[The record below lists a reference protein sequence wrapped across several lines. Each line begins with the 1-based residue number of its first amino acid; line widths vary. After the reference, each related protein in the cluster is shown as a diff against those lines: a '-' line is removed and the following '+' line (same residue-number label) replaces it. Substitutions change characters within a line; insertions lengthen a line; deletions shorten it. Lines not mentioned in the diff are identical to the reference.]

1 MLMGSWLVFISGVGG
16 LPPGI
21 AVNAKSCDVILTLNK
36 GGTAIAS
43 SLFGAGL
50 FLCHQLHKED
60 STMDLKSKLEE
71 LFEQNQAK
79 IKSLHDLDELN
90 QTRIN
95 LLGKK
100 GPITEVLRGMK
111 DLDATER
118 PKVGAYANK
127 IKDNLQDVIAE
138 RKAVLEQAVI
148 DQKLKQETID
158 VTLPG
163 DVVKAGTPHILTQI
177 MDDIEEFFIGQG
189 YQVIDG
195 PEVEEDH
202 YNFEMLNI
210 PKNHPARD
218 MQDTFYMGNDLLMR
232 SQTSPVQARTLE
244 VHDFSKGP
252 LKMISPGRVYRRD
265 TDDATHSHQFHQV
278 EGLVIDKHITMAD
291 LKGTLLAVAQHVF
304 GKDRTIRL
312 RPSYFPFTEPSVEVD
327 VSCFRCGGRG
337 CAICKYSGWIEVLG
351 AGMVHPNVLTNAG
364 VDPKVYGGFAF
375 GLGPDRFAM
384 LKYGIDDI
392 RSFYQGDQ
400 RFLSQF
406 QQEG

>member
-1 MLMGSWLVFISGVGG
+1 
-16 LPPGI
+16 
-21 AVNAKSCDVILTLNK
+21 
-36 GGTAIAS
+36 
-43 SLFGAGL
+43 
-50 FLCHQLHKED
+50 
-60 STMDLKSKLEE
+60 MDLKTKLEQLDQE
-71 LFEQNQAK
+71 NQK
-79 IKSLHDLDELN
+79 RIKSVKELDELN
-90 QTRIN
+90 KIRVE

-100 GPITEVLRGMK
+100 GPITEALRGMR
-111 DLDATER
+111 DLAPEER
-118 PKVGAYANK
+118 PKIGEFANQVK
-127 IKDNLQDVIAE
+127 ANLQESIAE
-138 RKAVLEQAVI
+138 RKALLEQLAI
-148 DQKLKQETID
+148 HAQLAKETID

-163 DVVKAGTPHILTQI
+163 DQKQVGTPHILAQI
-177 MDDIEEFFIGQG
+177 MDDIEDFFIGQG
-189 YQVIDG
+189 YQVVDG

-210 PKNHPARD
+210 PKDHPARD
-218 MQDTFYMGNDLLMR
+218 MQDTFYLDDQLLMR

-244 VHDFSKGP
+244 KHDFAKGP

-265 TDDATHSHQFHQV
+265 NDDATHSHQFHQV

-291 LKGTLLAVAQHVF
+291 LKGTLLALAQHVF
-304 GKDRTIRL
+304 GADRQIRL
-312 RPSYFPFTEPSVEVD
+312 RPSFFPFTEPSVEVD
-327 VSCFRCGGRG
+327 VSCFRCGGKG

-364 VDPKVYGGFAF
+364 VDADVYGGFAF

-392 RSFYQGDQ
+392 RSFYQGDI